1 MFFIIGKTWE
11 GNQLTA
17 IMKDKNLKK
26 LEDLLPERLH
36 CYVEGFRM
44 LRELYGT
51 ISRSDMKS
59 NNLRYVNL
67 NKDQIK
73 EEYLVECQEKID
85 AFIEV
90 FDYLKFRF
98 NQSKTPKIHTIE
110 SHVMDYI
117 KLTGKPLGSLDQ
129 CIESVHQYF
138 DQRMNSSKY
147 KVKEKSSDVAGD
159 KLLKLVLHF
168 NAYNLFN

>member
-1 MFFIIGKTWE
+1 MAPEISAADLINF
-11 GNQLTA
+11 
-17 IMKDKNLKK
+17 
-26 LEDLLPERLH
+26 ED
-36 CYVEGFRM
+36 
-44 LRELYGT
+44 RESCHGLY
-51 ISRSDMKS
+51 
-59 NNLRYVNL
+59 
-67 NKDQIK
+67 
-73 EEYLVECQEKID
+73 
-85 AFIEV
+85 
-90 FDYLKFRF
+90 
-98 NQSKTPKIHTIE
+98 
-110 SHVMDYI
+110 

>member
-1 MFFIIGKTWE
+1 MFFIIVNFYNSDTIFCCSLSSCYFVNPALRHFQARFNCI
-11 GNQLTA
+11 NQ
-17 IMKDKNLKK
+17 
-26 LEDLLPERLH
+26 
-36 CYVEGFRM
+36 
-44 LRELYGT
+44 
-51 ISRSDMKS
+51 S
-59 NNLRYVNL
+59 
-67 NKDQIK
+67 
-73 EEYLVECQEKID
+73 
-85 AFIEV
+85 
-90 FDYLKFRF
+90 

-168 NAYNLFN
+168 NAYNLFNWFNKSHVLPDKMTRCHKRFNFVRLI

>member
-1 MFFIIGKTWE
+1 MTW
-11 GNQLTA
+11 LS
-17 IMKDKNLKK
+17 I
-26 LEDLLPERLH
+26 
-36 CYVEGFRM
+36 VWIFRVFDW
-44 LRELYGT
+44 L
-51 ISRSDMKS
+51 
-59 NNLRYVNL
+59 YVNL

-85 AFIEV
+85 EFIEV
-90 FDYLKFRF
+90 FDYLKFCF

-110 SHVMDYI
+110 SHVLDYI

-168 NAYNLFN
+168 NAYNLFNWFNKSHILTEKLTRCHKRCIYLRTI